1 MGTYSSARFVAA
13 VVALMLGLS
22 AHPAR
27 AEPES
32 NDDDLSPEIQ
42 QILAEQLEAHPGGT
56 VVGNVIYYEDDLT
69 FVAVEAGVMSLSDCA
84 SGKFC
89 GWESPN
95 FNGSF
100 SQTSGSGV
108 TRSLNWSAAS
118 YSNNRAK
125 AARLYNNGS
134 TASTCFGAHTN
145 RATIGSSYHSPDK
158 VYLSSTTSC

>member
-1 MGTYSSARFVAA
+1 MGTYSSARFGAA

-56 VVGNVIYYEDDLT
+56 VVGNVIYYQDDLA
-69 FVAVEAGVMSLSDCA
+69 FVAVEAGVMSLSQCT

-89 GWESPN
+89 GWQLEDYR
-95 FNGSF
+95 GSF
-100 SQTSGSGV
+100 YWKSGSGV
-108 TRSLNWSAAS
+108 TRNLNWSARS
-118 YSNNRAK
+118 YSNNRAN
-125 AARLYNNGS
+125 AARLYNTGA

-145 RATIGSSYHSPDK
+145 RRTIGTSYHSPDK